1 VTAPVFV
8 LPPAALPAPDVD
20 RLVLDGIEGHHAADV
35 RRLRAG
41 ERVDVTDGHGTRL
54 TCRVAHAERGRL
66 VLDVDDRV
74 SEAPPRMRLVVA
86 QALVKADAAEQAVT
100 TLTEVGADEVLA
112 WSAARSVVAWQ
123 GERVPRGLRRWEATA
138 TQAAKQSRRAWVPL
152 VAGPLDLGALVARVR
167 SATLAVLLDAD
178 ESVPLGDLE
187 VPHTGEVL
195 LVVGPE
201 GGVTPAERD
210 ALVGAG
216 AVVASVGPTVL
227 RAATAGTVAAA
238 VVLSRSPRWRVPAG
252 SGSAG

>member
-1 VTAPVFV
+1 MTAPVFV

-74 SEAPPRMRLVVA
+74 SEAPPRMRLVA
-86 QALVKADAAEQAVT
+86 
-100 TLTEVGADEVLA
+100 LTEVGADEVLA